1 MTSCTHLTLLSIAK
15 LYIFVNRISAI
26 ASRLSFCYSILI
38 TKVYPNAYLHNIF
51 TVNKE
56 QSMTQGVSIATKKDG
71 TVYYRAGLYYKNKHI
86 SLGSYADETTAGNAY
101 LEALAILGSL
111 DQLPEDYIEQPT
123 TLSFEKIIVL
133 LNFRNNGIYF
143 KNPIYLRNGYFSYYL
158 SRIEELK
165 FDVDDLFYYSS
176 RKIQKRQG
184 HLFVS
189 DYGMQYSILS
199 RYGIRPYA
207 VAGRDYQFV
216 NGDKSD
222 FRYSNIVIV
231 NRYHGVLQFLKNG
244 LPRYRAVIHIN
255 GNYQIGSYSSEE
267 KAAIAYNKAV
277 DLARAAGI
285 QKNFPENYVD
295 TLSPKEYADIYT
307 GLKISRRYLNYLEQI
322 AQKVNSISD

>member
-1 MTSCTHLTLLSIAK
+1 
-15 LYIFVNRISAI
+15 
-26 ASRLSFCYSILI
+26 
-38 TKVYPNAYLHNIF
+38 
-51 TVNKE
+51 
-56 QSMTQGVSIATKKDG
+56 MTQGVSIATKKDG

-216 NGDKSD
+216 NGDNSD

-231 NRYHGVLQFLKNG
+231 NRYHGVLQFLKNR

-255 GNYQIGSYSSEE
+255 GNYQIGSYSSEG
-267 KAAIAYNKAV
+267 KDAIAYNKAV

>member
-1 MTSCTHLTLLSIAK
+1 
-15 LYIFVNRISAI
+15 
-26 ASRLSFCYSILI
+26 
-38 TKVYPNAYLHNIF
+38 
-51 TVNKE
+51 
-56 QSMTQGVSIATKKDG
+56 MTQGVSIATKKDG
-71 TVYYRAGLYYKNKHI
+71 TVYYRAPVSITKINI
-86 SLGSYADETTAGNAY
+86 SVSEAMRMRPTAGNAY